1 MRQVTP
7 RETTIEHLD
16 LAIGKLVSTN
26 ISPTMRGRLLYYNK
40 EKSYFEVTKHESNDR
55 YAECAG
61 QVFYISNYIAVTLN
75 YIEE

>member
-26 ISPTMRGRLLYYNK
+26 ISPTMRGRFLYYNS
-40 EKSYFEVTKHESNDR
+40 EKSYFEVIKHELNDR

-61 QVFYISNYIAVTLN
+61 QTFYVPNYMAVTLT
-75 YIEE
+75 YLEE